1 MLDSAA
7 LQRLIRAAPGMFV
20 LLRPDD
26 AYTIVAASGD
36 YLRTSHSAEAIL
48 GRPLFDVFPDNP
60 AVDDPEGSGS
70 LRASL
75 ARVVATGQR
84 DEMPVV
90 RYDVR
95 RPAAEGGGFEERY
108 WFAVNIPVL
117 ADDGRIEFIV
127 HRVEEATAKA
137 NRKAVEIL
145 ESVTEGFFTLD
156 RQWCFDYV
164 NTEAHRILGVEPGA
178 LARRVIWEVYPGL
191 EDTPF
196 WHCYHQT
203 MTTRAKTSF
212 TAYYANQDRWYEV
225 TVFPAPEGISVYF
238 RNVTARKL
246 LEAQREALADLSQRL
261 ANAHDAAQAGYEGA
275 IVLGAALRAS
285 RVGYGTIDHDSGHLF
300 VDRDWCREGV
310 ASLSG
315 VTPLTAYGTFIDSL
329 RRNEFIV
336 IQDVRADPRTSGAA
350 AALEAR
356 HARSFV
362 NVPVLE
368 RGRLVAVLF
377 VNDDKPRDWT
387 PDELGFIQE
396 AAARTRTAFERAST
410 EAVLRASEERY
421 RQLNAELAE
430 ANRMKDEF
438 LATLAHEL
446 RNPLAPI
453 RNALKIQGMAAHDPA
468 TIAKTRELME
478 RQVVHMVR
486 LIDDL
491 LDLSRLSR
499 GLIDL
504 KVERVSLS
512 PAMALA
518 IDASRP
524 FVEQSSHELAVNL
537 PGEDLVVSAD
547 PVRITQII
555 TNLLNNAAKFTPAG
569 GKLGL
574 SLERDGACAVIRVRD
589 NGIGLRADML
599 ERVFNMFEQVDRSY
613 AQVTGG
619 LGIGLTLV
627 KRLVEMQ
634 GGSVRAHSAGLA
646 AGSEFVVRLPLAATV
661 GHDAD
666 QQKREAVACQPEVAR
681 RILVADDNE
690 DAATSLAMFLEMSGH
705 ETRVVTDGARAVAV
719 AEEFR
724 PQVAIL
730 DIAMPLMDGLEA
742 ARAIRAFPWGGDVL
756 LLALSGFGHES
767 DKARSKEAGFDEHL
781 VKPLDLGRIDGIIG
795 VKPGDRSASSR

>member
-20 LLRPDD
+20 LLRPGD

-36 YLRTSHSAEAIL
+36 YLRTSHSDEAIL

-60 AVDDPEGSGS
+60 AVDDPEGSRS

-95 RPAAEGGGFEERY
+95 RPVAEGGGFEERY
-108 WFAVNIPVL
+108 WFAVNTPVL
-117 ADDGRIEFIV
+117 ADDGRVEFIV

-145 ESVTEGFFTLD
+145 ESITEGFFTLD
-156 RQWCFDYV
+156 RQWRFDYV
-164 NTEAHRILGVEPGA
+164 NAEAHRILGVEPGA

-191 EDTPF
+191 EDTAF

-203 MTTRAKTSF
+203 MDTRVKTSF
-212 TAYYANQDRWYEV
+212 TAYYANQERWYEV

-238 RNVTARKL
+238 RNVTASKL
-246 LEAQREALADLSQRL
+246 LEAQREAMADLSQRL

-275 IVLGAALRAS
+275 VVLGAALRAS

-310 ASLSG
+310 ESLSG
-315 VTPLTAYGTFIDSL
+315 ITPLTAYGTFIDSL

-336 IQDVRADPRTSGAA
+336 IQDVRADPRTSEAA

-387 PDELGFIQE
+387 PDELGFIRE

-468 TIAKTRELME
+468 MIAKTRELME

-512 PAMALA
+512 PAVALA

-574 SLERDGACAVIRVRD
+574 SLERDGASAVIRVRD

-599 ERVFNMFEQVDRSY
+599 ERVFNMFEQVDRTY

-627 KRLVEMQ
+627 KRLVEIQ
-634 GGSVRAHSAGLA
+634 GGSVRAHSAGLGD
-646 AGSEFVVRLPLAATV
+646 GSEFVVRLPLAATV
-661 GHDAD
+661 GQAAD
-666 QQKREAVACQPEVAR
+666 QQKREAVAGKPEAAR

-705 ETRVVTDGARAVAV
+705 ETRVVTDGAQAVAV
-719 AEEFR
+719 ADEFR

-767 DKARSKEAGFDEHL
+767 DKARSKEAGFDAHL

-795 VKPGDRSASSR
+795 VKPGDRPVSS

>member
-7 LQRLIRAAPGMFV
+7 LQRLIRATPGMFV

-26 AYTIVAASGD
+26 ACTIVAASGD
-36 YLRTSHSAEAIL
+36 YLRTSHSDESIL

-60 AVDDPEGSGS
+60 AVDDPEGSRS

-75 ARVVATGQR
+75 ARVVATGRR

-117 ADDGRIEFIV
+117 ADDGRTEFIV

-137 NRKAVEIL
+137 SRKAVEIL
-145 ESVTEGFFTLD
+145 ESITEGFFTLD

-164 NTEAHRILGVEPGA
+164 NAEAHRILGVEPGA

-196 WHCYHQT
+196 WHSYHQT
-203 MTTRAKTSF
+203 MDARVKTSF

-238 RNVTARKL
+238 RNVTASKL

-275 IVLGAALRAS
+275 VVIGAALRAS

-310 ASLSG
+310 ESLSG

-336 IQDVRADPRTSGAA
+336 IGDVRADPRTSGAA

-387 PDELGFIQE
+387 PDELGFIRE

-468 TIAKTRELME
+468 MIAKTRELME

-524 FVEQSSHELAVNL
+524 FIEQSSHELAVNL

-574 SLERDGACAVIRVRD
+574 SLERDGASAVIRVRD

-599 ERVFNMFEQVDRSY
+599 ERVFNMCEQVDRTY

-627 KRLVEMQ
+627 KRLVEIQ
-634 GGSVRAHSAGLA
+634 GGSVRAHSAGLT
-646 AGSEFVVRLPLAATV
+646 AGSEFVVRLPLAATT
-661 GHDAD
+661 GHAAD
-666 QQKREAVACQPEVAR
+666 QQKRDAVAGRPEVAR
-681 RILVADDNE
+681 RVLVADDNE

-705 ETRVVTDGARAVAV
+705 ETRVVTDGAQAVAV
-719 AEEFR
+719 AEAFR

-767 DKARSKEAGFDEHL
+767 DKARSKDAGFDEHL

-795 VKPGDRSASSR
+795 VKPGDRPAS